1 MFSRTP
7 AWRALHA
14 DGTACEELSPERAY
28 VHLGD
33 LISALK
39 RWHFTRL
46 PRSAGLPT
54 TMEERIAS
62 YRRALKEERHSR
74 YVVPET
80 DDAIP
85 DPRPAAFGEVNYL
98 ETNPDLVDDLE
109 IDYPGFSR
117 WATTPAHV

>member
-7 AWRALHA
+7 VWRALHA

-33 LISALK
+33 LFSALK

-62 YRRALKEERHSR
+62 YRRASREERHSR

-85 DPRPAAFGEVNYL
+85 DPRPAAFGGVNYL

-117 WATTPAHV
+117 WATTPARV